1 MFWVDWIAYELPPT
15 LQLQFL
21 EEPNTEVLSCG
32 PPPGRTSVTIIHFLQ
47 CAPCPHGRGMW
58 FNACS
63 PPTSVILQ
71 LFILFASRRRAFQEH
86 HVLLGMLN
94 VSLQLTFSLMQRLGI
109 SFLYVY
115 YVKTV
120 YMYIYIYYGIT
131 DGLWHAKICLTHP
144 DVSEYLVLYCI
155 KTMFCLCHVLHS
167 TFLKTWYICLNP
179 TLNYKSLRVYS
190 KQKAA
195 GVSSRGK
202 LNIPL
207 SESFITSEQLRWD
220 VCLSFDITC
229 WTLLPQQAAL
239 NCKFFSLPLENL
251 NQTQPL
257 RWKCVCFWV
266 LSLCWGSFYC
276 CSFQRGLPNK
286 LGAKNRT
293 CVQ

>member
-1 MFWVDWIAYELPPT
+1 MLDVYLCFIKGCVLMFWVDWIAYELPPT

-120 YMYIYIYYGIT
+120 YMYIYI
-131 DGLWHAKICLTHP
+131 LWNNGWAVARK
-144 DVSEYLVLYCI
+144 D
-155 KTMFCLCHVLHS
+155 MFNASRRFRISCFVLH
-167 TFLKTWYICLNP
+167 
-179 TLNYKSLRVYS
+179 
-190 KQKAA
+190 
-195 GVSSRGK
+195 
-202 LNIPL
+202 
-207 SESFITSEQLRWD
+207 
-220 VCLSFDITC
+220 
-229 WTLLPQQAAL
+229 
-239 NCKFFSLPLENL
+239 
-251 NQTQPL
+251 
-257 RWKCVCFWV
+257 
-266 LSLCWGSFYC
+266 
-276 CSFQRGLPNK
+276 
-286 LGAKNRT
+286 
-293 CVQ
+293 